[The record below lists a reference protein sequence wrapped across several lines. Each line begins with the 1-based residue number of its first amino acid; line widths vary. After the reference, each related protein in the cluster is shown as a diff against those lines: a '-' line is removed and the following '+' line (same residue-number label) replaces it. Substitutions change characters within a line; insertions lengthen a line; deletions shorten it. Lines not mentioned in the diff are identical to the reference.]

1 MSQASL
7 PPVSGMREQL
17 AAIATVRLQIFR
29 NSLRTM
35 RGRAEMVSWIFMGL
49 WFLMAGLGGA
59 FGLGIGAWAILSH
72 GHPEWFAVLLWPIF
86 VFWIFFPLLATA
98 FSETFDSAN
107 LLRFPLRYSSFFA
120 VNIIYGSL
128 DVATMLG
135 VLWLTGTAVGA
146 AIAAPALSPWTCLV
160 LAVFGSV
167 IILLVR
173 TLFSWIERWLAQRR
187 TREIMGVLFFLTIV
201 AFQLIGPVVRHLNR
215 NHFQLPDYLSQAVAI
230 QRFLPAGLAASSI
243 TSAIQGEWAGAV
255 AALFAL
261 ACYGGVFLLLLHRRL
276 LAQYAGENLGEAVSR
291 ERQVVKKE
299 EARSGWFLP
308 GLPGQLT
315 ALMEKEVR
323 YLSRSGPMLF
333 TLVMP
338 IVFMLILHNT
348 GRPNR
353 VGGGIGQNANL
364 AFPIGAGYTL
374 LLLTNIIYNSLGA
387 DGVGVQ
393 FLFVAPVRI
402 RTVLLAKNLI
412 HASVLGLEML
422 LVWAAA
428 AIAYQPPNPAIVAI
442 TVSAILFGAPLDFC
456 AGNLLSLYAAKKY
469 DFSAFGRQRASGI
482 TVLASLGAQIVI
494 IGVTAIVWLTA
505 RAMGSLWF
513 AVAIFAPLIAVVFFA
528 YRVVLGRVDE
538 IALRRRESLIAV
550 LAKSG

>member
-1 MSQASL
+1 
-7 PPVSGMREQL
+7 MREQL
-17 AAIATVRLQIFR
+17 AAIAAIRLQIFR

-49 WFLMAGLGGA
+49 WFLMAGVGGA
-59 FGLGIGAWAILSH
+59 FGLAGGTWFVLSH
-72 GHPEWFAVLLWPIF
+72 GRTEWLAVLLWPIF
-86 VFWIFFPLLATA
+86 VFWICFPLLATA
-98 FSETFDSAN
+98 FTETFDSAN
-107 LLRFPLRYSSFFA
+107 LLRFPLRYSSFFV

-128 DVATMLG
+128 DAATMLG
-135 VLWLTGTAVGA
+135 VLWLTGAAVGA

-173 TLFSWIERWLAQRR
+173 ALFSWIERWLAQRR
-187 TREIMGVLFFLTIV
+187 TREIMGVLFFFTIV
-201 AFQLIGPVVRHLNR
+201 GFQLIGPVMRHLKR
-215 NHFQLPDYLSQAVAI
+215 SHFELPAYLSQAIVI
-230 QRFLPAGLAASSI
+230 QHFLPAGLAASSI

-255 AALFAL
+255 AALFVL
-261 ACYGGVFLLLLHRRL
+261 ACYGCLFLLLLHSRL
-276 LAQYAGENLGEAVSR
+276 RAQYAGENLGEAVAR
-291 ERQVVKKE
+291 ERQVATKQA
-299 EARSGWFLP
+299 ARSGWFVP
-308 GLPGQLT
+308 GLSGQLT

-338 IVFMLILHNT
+338 IVFMLILHT

-353 VGGGIGQNANL
+353 AGGSITQNANL

-387 DGVGVQ
+387 DGTGVQ
-393 FLFVAPVRI
+393 FLFVAPIRI

-412 HASVLGLEML
+412 YASVLGLEML
-422 LVWAAA
+422 LVWVVAAL
-428 AIAYQPPNPAIVAI
+428 AYQPPDPAIVAI

-456 AGNLLSLYAAKKY
+456 VGNLLSLYTAKKY

-494 IGVTAIVWLTA
+494 IGFTALVWLIA
-505 RAMGSLWF
+505 RAMGSLWLG
-513 AVAIFAPLIAVVFFA
+513 VAIFAPLIAAVFFA
-528 YRVVLGRVDE
+528 YRAVLGRVDE

-550 LAKSG
+550 LAKPG